1 MEVERYAPAREL
13 EAGSTCGL
21 KELDHWSELLTIACV
36 ARSYRASHLPAK
48 AKQGRSAVYGGFVVL
63 ALPQSAM

>member
-1 MEVERYAPAREL
+1 MRPLENSKPVRPAGQR
-13 EAGSTCGL
+13 
-21 KELDHWSELLTIACV
+21 ELDHRSELLTIACV

-48 AKQGRSAVYGGFVVL
+48 AKQGRSAVDGGFVVL